1 MDQLSCNLVRT
12 RQMRIIQ
19 MSLPFKF
26 PLVDASYFHQ
36 QRYYICLVPLYIVA
50 LRAAYSSRYSLYY
63 SSPEITAYPPIK
75 LRNDDDAR
83 ECVHVYAR
91 ILIGLTL
98 IKSPLK
104 IVANLLRIKEAR
116 DSFGFTLK
124 NLTDESISKGF
135 DILLTLKLK
144 LILMIVKQDIKIV
157 SQNSFDLK
165 I

>member
-1 MDQLSCNLVRT
+1 M
-12 RQMRIIQ
+12 
-19 MSLPFKF
+19 
-26 PLVDASYFHQ
+26 
-36 QRYYICLVPLYIVA
+36 PLYIVA
-50 LRAAYSSRYSLYY
+50 LRVAYSSRYSLYY

-135 DILLTLKLK
+135 DIDSN
-144 LILMIVKQDIKIV
+144 IEIEI
-157 SQNSFDLK
+157 NFDDRETRYK
-165 I
+165 DRFPEFFRS